1 MTVALAFRL
10 PSVFVPKE
18 ESDERVKLTVVP
30 RPEGVYVRV
39 FVFVAVMIGVMGLV
53 VALRAHMAQE
63 QMRIDSLNYDI
74 SRARQHYDTLRAE
87 RAELQSPESL
97 IASARAMGMVPSV
110 STRIIDIPAT
120 IAAEVAA
127 TVGKVDADVVA
138 AHESPLDEFG
148 RLKPSVVGSP

>member
-1 MTVALAFRL
+1 MALAFRL
-10 PSVFVPKE
+10 PNVFVPKE

-30 RPEGVYVRV
+30 RPEGVYARV
-39 FVFVAVMIGVMGLV
+39 FFFVAAVVVVMGLV
-53 VALRAHMAQE
+53 VALRAHMARE

-74 SRARQHYDTLRAE
+74 SRARQHFDMLRAE
-87 RAELQSPESL
+87 RAALQSPESL
-97 IASARAMGMVPSV
+97 IESAREMGMVPSV
-110 STRIIDIPAT
+110 STRIIDIPAS

-138 AHESPLDEFG
+138 AAESPLDEFG